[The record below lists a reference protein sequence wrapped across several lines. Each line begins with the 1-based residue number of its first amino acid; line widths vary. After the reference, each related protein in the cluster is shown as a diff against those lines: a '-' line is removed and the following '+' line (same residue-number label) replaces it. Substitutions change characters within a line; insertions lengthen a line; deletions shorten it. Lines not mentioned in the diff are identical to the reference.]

1 MPRFPILMPQLGES
15 IAEATVRESLISS
28 GDEVKAD
35 QDIFEVETDKAM
47 MQVTTPCPGKIEEVT
62 AEVGTSYAVGSTL
75 AFIEATEEEATKAGL
90 MRPAPEESAEK
101 SGEDKE
107 ENLHFS
113 VDDSEVIDQDAPI
126 AVLPTV
132 QGGLPVPVRSSVYLS
147 PRMRHRMDELGLNSA
162 DLAGLPGSGAGGRV
176 TVEDFEKF
184 IAEIESNHMTDA
196 SPMRIAVAD
205 SMRRSWTRPLATVTV
220 PIIMDEVLKHPKSL
234 EAKPGIPLYAMRALA
249 IALSDNT
256 AVAGRLIGTRIV
268 HPNSIDIGFAVEVT
282 DGVLV
287 PVIRDVD
294 KSSLTEMQEPYE
306 KLVKLGQER
315 RLPKESTCAGIAT
328 VTNVGPFGITDAT
341 PIPLPEQNL
350 VLGLMAGRMTPIWDA
365 EKGDFVPKLESKFI
379 LSFDHRILDGGA
391 AGRLLQRVGK
401 LLQEP
406 DKL

>member
-15 IAEATVRESLISS
+15 IAEATVREVLISS
-28 GDEVKAD
+28 GSDVNAD

-47 MQVTTPCPGKIEEVT
+47 MQVTTPCGGKIEEIT

-75 AFIEATEEEATKAGL
+75 AFIEATEEDATKAGL
-90 MRPAPEESAEK
+90 MRPQPDEAADKTGESGK
-101 SGEDKE
+101 
-107 ENLHFS
+107 ENLHFA
-113 VDDSEVIDQDAPI
+113 VDDNEVIDQDEPI

-220 PIIMDEVLKHPKSL
+220 PIIMDAVLKHRKSL
-234 EAKPGIPLYAMRALA
+234 EAKPGITLYAMRALA
-249 IALSDNT
+249 IALSENT

-294 KSSLTEMQEPYE
+294 KSTLAELEEPYN

-315 RLPKESTCAGIAT
+315 RLPKESTGAGIAT

-350 VLGLMAGRMTPIWDA
+350 VLGLMAGRKTPIWSD
-365 EKGDFVPKLESKFI
+365 EEETFVPKLESKFI

-391 AGRLLQRVGK
+391 AGRLLQRVGA

-406 DKL
+406 EKL